1 MLHSEGRLMKGG
13 NAHGTNIERT
23 VGKVDGL
30 VGFLGGV
37 DGRCAPGGIVVG
49 MFGGLGTQCRLAIPR
64 RQYITNELFS
74 TYVIIAKEDYT

>member
-30 VGFLGGV
+30 VGFLGEPTG
-37 DGRCAPGGIVVG
+37 DALLEGWSWEC
-49 MFGGLGTQCRLAIPR
+49 LAVW
-64 RQYITNELFS
+64 EHS
-74 TYVIIAKEDYT
+74 VA